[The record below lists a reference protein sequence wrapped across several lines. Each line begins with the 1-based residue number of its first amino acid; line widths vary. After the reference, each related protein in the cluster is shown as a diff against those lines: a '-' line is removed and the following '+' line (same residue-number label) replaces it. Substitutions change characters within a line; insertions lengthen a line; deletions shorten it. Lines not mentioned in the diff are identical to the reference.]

1 MKFINRTTRSAYLE
15 MVNQDGDRELMFTLE
30 AGQSYTATTLEKT
43 YWFAT
48 MNRETDEGK
57 KIISCRRGCGRS
69 HGLSRTSLVETLA
82 ILRIFWFW
90 MFVMN
95 RTFEVI
101 REIMVKIRMKIRK
114 YSHLPIK

>member
-1 MKFINRTTRSAYLE
+1 

-57 KIISCRRGCGRS
+57 KFIFVVVIEVVIVFVVVLHWWKPWR
-69 HGLSRTSLVETLA
+69 VETFT
-82 ILRIFWFW
+82 ILRIFWT
-90 MFVMN
+90 
-95 RTFEVI
+95 RGHS
-101 REIMVKIRMKIRK
+101 EIF
-114 YSHLPIK
+114 IKNIE